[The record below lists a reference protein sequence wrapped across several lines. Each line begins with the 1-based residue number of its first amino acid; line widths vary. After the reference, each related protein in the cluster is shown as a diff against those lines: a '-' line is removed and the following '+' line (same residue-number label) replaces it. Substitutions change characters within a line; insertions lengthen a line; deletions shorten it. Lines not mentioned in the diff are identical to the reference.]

1 MVLSGAIS
9 LVELLERPDDH
20 PNLLSSS
27 DSPVF
32 DGSLFKPIMCFGK
45 GLGVINIF
53 ECGMDANTKLHTSS
67 YSRLSGR
74 TSNIEK
80 WAWI

>member
-32 DGSLFKPIMCFGK
+32 GTSLVESIVCFGK
-45 GLGVINIF
+45 GLRMISTI
-53 ECGMDANTKLHTSS
+53 ECGMDAITKMHTNS
-67 YSRLSGR
+67 YPRLSGR
-74 TSNIEK
+74 ASNIEK
-80 WAWI
+80 WA